1 MDLKRLIAKWAKQ
14 KTNREQRTVS
24 GGDAAPVGSEMRTHK
39 LNREDPAQTQVNQ
52 LRVELEKAAVLLSA
66 RPGVRREKRE

>member
-14 KTNREQRTVS
+14 KITEQRTVS

-39 LNREDPAQTQVNQ
+39 LNRKDPAQTQVNH
-52 LRVELEKAAVLLSA
+52 LRVELERERQSFSLRVL
-66 RPGVRREKRE
+66 G